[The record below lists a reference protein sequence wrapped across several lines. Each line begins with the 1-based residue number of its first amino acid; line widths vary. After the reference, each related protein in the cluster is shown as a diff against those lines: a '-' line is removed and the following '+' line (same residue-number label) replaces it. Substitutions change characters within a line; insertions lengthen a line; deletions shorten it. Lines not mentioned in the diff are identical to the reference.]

1 MAWVGILLL
10 LVGFDNITDYNSNFQ
25 YVHHIMA
32 MDTIPATG
40 PLIWRSVH
48 NNSIQHAFYIIII
61 IWELVSGLTI
71 MAGTIR
77 IAKFVK
83 SDRDTF
89 GRAKVLAVVGLVS
102 SMLIW
107 PGAFLTIG
115 GEWFMMG
122 QSSSWNSQNSAL
134 RMFLLSGVVLLVLL
148 SAEE

>member
-1 MAWVGILLL
+1 
-10 LVGFDNITDYNSNFQ
+10 
-25 YVHHIMA
+25 
-32 MDTIPATG
+32 
-40 PLIWRSVH
+40 
-48 NNSIQHAFYIIII
+48 
-61 IWELVSGLTI
+61 